1 MFAGLIR
8 HDMSMVVRYSRFSAP
23 DYLVCEGLA
32 QHFID
37 IYSSSYY
44 LLDPFYSYW
53 QRRERGGVV
62 TVADVAPPDWRN
74 SPYRRVFHRQ
84 ARISDEMGMFLPGVG
99 RSSIALFVERSKGR
113 FSAREKQLAR
123 HVYPAIAGLYRAH
136 LARIFAELGTGVGS
150 RSNGLPKR
158 PTLLVDRGGQR
169 VYASETWREL
179 EAKDRRIKAAVTEL
193 AGQVGKSAALPDDR
207 VMHLARL
214 EADFPLAPG
223 GLIYAIETVGRT
235 PLRPARDA
243 IGRFAPELTP
253 REREIVQLVVE
264 GHPSASHRPAA
275 GHQPRHGEEPP
286 PAALRQAGHHQR
298 AGAVPALCHLAVP
311 RALATAEP
319 RRPMVPGGTIASGK
333 APDLPSGYGLF
344 AMPNR
349 GQVHARRRPAFP
361 ESAALSRRCRTLLCA
376 AAELL
381 YRSGNL

>member
-1 MFAGLIR
+1 MSGTKAWRPDDPAWLAALGQAAGAIGSDEFTAKLLRLFAGLIR
-8 HDMSMVVRYSRFSAP
+8 HDMSMVVRYARFSAP

-44 LLDPFYSYW
+44 LFDPFYSYW

-62 TVADVAPPDWRN
+62 TLHDVAPPGWRN

-84 ARISDEMGMFLPGVG
+84 ARISDELGMFLPGVG

-113 FSAREKQLAR
+113 FSTREKELAR

-150 RSNGLPKR
+150 RANGLPKR

-169 VYASETWREL
+169 VYASEAWREL
-179 EAKDRRIKAAVTEL
+179 ESKDRQVKAAVAGL
-193 AGQVGKSAALPDDR
+193 AGQVGKSAPLFGDR

-223 GLIYAIETVGRT
+223 GLIYAIETLGRT
-235 PLRPARDA
+235 PLRPPAKDA
-243 IGRFAPELTP
+243 IARFAPELTP

-264 GHPSASHRPAA
+264 GHPSA
-275 GHQPRHGEEPP
+275 
-286 PAALRQAGHHQR
+286 
-298 AGAVPALCHLAVP
+298 
-311 RALATAEP
+311 
-319 RRPMVPGGTIASGK
+319 TIAQRLGI
-333 APDLPSGYGLF
+333 G
-344 AMPNR
+344 R
-349 GQVHARRRPAFP
+349 GTVKNHRRRLYDKLDITSERELFLLYVTW
-361 ESAALSRRCRTLLCA
+361 LSRG
-376 AAELL
+376 
-381 YRSGNL
+381 SGEG